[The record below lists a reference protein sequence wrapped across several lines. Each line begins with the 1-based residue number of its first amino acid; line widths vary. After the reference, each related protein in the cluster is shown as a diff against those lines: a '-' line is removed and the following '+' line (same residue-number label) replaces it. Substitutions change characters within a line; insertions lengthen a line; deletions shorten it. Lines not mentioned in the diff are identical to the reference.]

1 MKLFQRRR
9 YIGGKEDPLLI
20 RWTLFRIPSFG
31 IMLHKFCRSD
41 YDRALHDHPWTF
53 ISFILRG
60 GYWEQTET
68 GRKWYAPGSILYRP
82 AEWKHRVIIT
92 QPSWSLVV
100 VFRRRRKW
108 GFWVNEKWCWWR
120 KYDYAAAICSEN
132 ILWNNDGNED

>member
-1 MKLFQRRR
+1 MRPPDFV
-9 YIGGKEDPLLI
+9 IGEKDDPYLE
-20 RWTLFRIPSFG
+20 RWYVIPRNRWFN
-31 IMLHKFCRSD
+31 IYLHHFLKGD
-41 YDRALHDHPWTF
+41 DDRALHDHPWTF

-68 GRKWYAPGSILYRP
+68 GRKWHAPGSILYRP

-120 KYDYAAAICSEN
+120 NYD
-132 ILWNNDGNED
+132 